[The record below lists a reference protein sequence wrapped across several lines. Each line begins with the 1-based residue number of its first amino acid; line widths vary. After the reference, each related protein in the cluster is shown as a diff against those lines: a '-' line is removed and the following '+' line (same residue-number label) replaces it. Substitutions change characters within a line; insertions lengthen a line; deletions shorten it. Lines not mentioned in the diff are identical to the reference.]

1 MWYHIPT
8 CPMNESFYA
17 SSTVAST
24 RSSQSPSGGKT
35 SYQCVPQS
43 AAPVAETVTHNLLVA
58 KSDFSKRSWYPV
70 VYRTADV
77 ELVDLDLRVVGVANA
92 GGKGGAFAFTG
103 SKYTIMKA
111 DPTVREIDSL
121 YFGKRTSRAQL
132 SFFIFFSSHH
142 IDTPPHALTAWSP

>member
-24 RSSQSPSGGKT
+24 RSSQSPSGGET
-35 SYQCVPQS
+35 RSQCVPRS

-92 GGKGGAFAFTG
+92 GGKGGAFGFFG
-103 SKYTIMKA
+103 SIMKA

-132 SFFIFFSSHH
+132 SFFITSH
-142 IDTPPHALTAWSP
+142 